1 MKHVQPTLKSNISS
15 PAVLMNNNPIN
26 AVRLPSKVSD
36 INKTEAAARLALQA
50 SLEREKMVHR
60 IREEEIRAKEKA
72 LETARQEEA
81 RKREEDQRAREADF
95 ARRERLEE
103 IKLRKAENE

>member
-1 MKHVQPTLKSNISS
+1 MKNVQPKLKTDISS
-15 PAVLMNNNPIN
+15 PAVLMNNNPVN
-26 AVRLPSKVSD
+26 AVRLPSQVSD

-72 LETARQEEA
+72 LEE
-81 RKREEDQRAREADF
+81 
-95 ARRERLEE
+95 RR
-103 IKLRKAENE
+103 